1 MTEHE
6 IKKFIST
13 LDLRVENFEDARFM
27 DQKCIPDVVCA
38 VSECIL
44 DYVDNGHHDSFTKN
58 DIWHSDYSHEL
69 ITTSFSKPNLSED
82 SAKREY
88 DKFFGQPMR
97 LLAYAGVL
105 RKTVINNSNHYTIVN
120 RELLEYISFRERN
133 ALVFLNA
140 YLEKLVTD
148 NGLMDYFDVFFRL
161 QNNNSLTILRDKL
174 NHFYWENT
182 AVQGD
187 LEPPRIYN
195 KIINI
200 LAYVRQKKGT
210 DTGRVSNGAITLSDI
225 RYNNINWRDKKKDK
239 TITRAE
245 FRESVSR
252 IAEDSTTY
260 LHYSIEKAKRFVKI
274 VESDC
279 SEVHRFVPKY
289 TPTQAHHIFMASDF
303 PELADYPEN
312 IICLTP
318 TQHYNM
324 AHPGKTTIIDMD
336 YQIICLLCKL
346 DSIERNYR
354 SGKDDYSLADFI
366 NVLNTGLDTD
376 YFKSDMDYEEV
387 KYGIIKQAYYH
398 ELLEAR

>member
-1 MTEHE
+1 MTELE
-6 IKKFIST
+6 IKDYIAT
-13 LDLRVENFEDARFM
+13 LDLQVENFEDARFM

-105 RKTVINNSNHYTIVN
+105 KKTVINNSNHYTIVN

-148 NGLMDYFDVFFRL
+148 NGLMNYFDVFFRL

-239 TITRAE
+239 SITRAE
-245 FRESVSR
+245 FRASASR
-252 IAEDSTTY
+252 MAEDPTTY
-260 LHYSIEKAKRFVKI
+260 LHYSIEKAKRFVKM

-279 SEVHRFVPKY
+279 SEVHRFLPKY
-289 TPTQAHHIFMASDF
+289 TPTQAHHIFMASDY
-303 PELADYPEN
+303 PELADCPEN

-324 AHPGKTTIIDMD
+324 AHPSRTTVIDMD
-336 YQIICLLCKL
+336 YQIVCLLCKL
-346 DSIERNYR
+346 DSIEINYR
-354 SGKDDYSLADFI
+354 SGKDDYSLTEFI
-366 NVLNTGLDTD
+366 NVLNTGLGTD
-376 YFKSDMDYEEV
+376 YFRLDMDYEEV

-398 ELLEAR
+398 ELMAAR